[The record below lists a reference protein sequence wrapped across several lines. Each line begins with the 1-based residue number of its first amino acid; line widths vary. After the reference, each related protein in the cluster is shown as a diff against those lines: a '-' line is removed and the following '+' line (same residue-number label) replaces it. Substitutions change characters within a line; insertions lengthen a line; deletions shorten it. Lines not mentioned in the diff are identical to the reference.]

1 MESHK
6 KDLKYDEF
14 FRDRKAIGD
23 EEGLEAKEDL
33 DGEIRGEG
41 TLPNKLATMN
51 NVEVLQR
58 RYDPIF

>member
-41 TLPNKLATMN
+41 TLPNN
-51 NVEVLQR
+51 GQS
-58 RYDPIF
+58 